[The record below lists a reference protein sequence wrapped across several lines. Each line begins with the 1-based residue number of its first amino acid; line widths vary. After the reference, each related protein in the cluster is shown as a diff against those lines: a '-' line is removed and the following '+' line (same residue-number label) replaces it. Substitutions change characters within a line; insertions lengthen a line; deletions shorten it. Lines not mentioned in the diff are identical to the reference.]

1 MELFTLKRQIRS
13 KESKV
18 LLNLNTFIH
27 KDNSL
32 FEYHMN
38 HINMAKSYAV
48 LVNRKLGNIV
58 DNRKL
63 EYVALAHD
71 LFKERSLDD
80 TKLSVE
86 WKGHQIPQ
94 DTNRYVRLN
103 LDILAEFGMDDYFN
117 TDVQLH
123 PLASAI
129 FLYKE
134 FGIRDKDIIYP
145 IMFHSCPIMPVYE
158 TMTAKQKII
167 VDIMMMSDKL
177 SSNYLKI
184 NMKGIETRVDLD
196 QLVFGPNGREFNYT
210 MGLYIAR
217 LIAQGKSEEKQSLI
231 TTDHYFKRLC
241 DSNPLIP
248 KECSVKDL
256 GGVKIWPKRVSQL
269 WIAQ

>member
-1 MELFTLKRQIRS
+1 MELFTLKRQINS
-13 KESKV
+13 KESKT
-18 LLNLNTFIH
+18 LLSLNTFIH

-48 LVNRKLGNIV
+48 LVNRKLGNII

-71 LFKERSLDD
+71 LFKERSLDE
-80 TKLSVE
+80 KKIFVE

-103 LDILAEFGMDDYFN
+103 LDVLAEYGLDDYFN
-117 TDVQLH
+117 TDIQLH
-123 PLASAI
+123 PLAAGI

-134 FGIRDKDIIYP
+134 FGIRDRDILYP
-145 IMFHSCPIMPVYE
+145 VMFHSCPIMPVYE
-158 TMTAKQKII
+158 TLTAKQKIM
-167 VDIMMMSDKL
+167 VDVMMMSDKL

-184 NMKGIETRVDLD
+184 NMKGIEARVDLD
-196 QLVFGPNGREFNYT
+196 QLVFGSNGREFNYT
-210 MGLYIAR
+210 MGLYVAR
-217 LIAQGKSEEKQSLI
+217 LIGQGKSEESQSLI

-241 DSNPLIP
+241 IANPFIP
-248 KECSVKDL
+248 EKCGFKDL
-256 GGVKIWPKRVSQL
+256 GGVKIWPKRPSQL
-269 WIAQ
+269 WRVQ